1 MDGRQCFLYLRA
13 SAYNPTSRGVM
24 RVGFYELEEITA
36 EKLRNG
42 YFSNFSLFP
51 FGDILLI
58 TLFLVEAS
66 SFSPLIRCRNPPWN
80 RPALP
85 KRRTKRRKN
94 RKWKHRCRCLEVEES
109 YGLIQNVELKET
121 VHSIRS
127 SVNKFASLM
136 KKPSHRRS
144 PPLNWF
150 PRKKTDSFL
159 KRKIRLLQ
167 EGGGMNM
174 SLVETLG
181 NANPHYSR
189 IAREKIAAQEAARRA
204 MEARKAAMVE
214 ASWCRILQAARIQS
228 KDAESKLEKA
238 EVCAAKAFEEAKLM
252 GVMMF
257 DKPDCPRK
265 SCEVS
270 SSATGGKSA
279 HTVTAS
285 FETEFEVD
293 REVAA
298 AVKKA
303 FILLANCSS
312 SSNKEEF
319 RDLLR
324 KIRQNPDDYGALTAS
339 LQCEFDHSSELE
351 PELHATIIGSEIS
364 EKHNEVSHRKSTHG
378 ILLECHE
385 DNNSNLSE
393 DLVNIM
399 VDRLKALQ
407 EDELSSLAT
416 IVATC
421 GFNAALLEMQN
432 SHDHENKH
440 DAQEEMR
447 RRSNVNHSLYASQ
460 RKKEDI
466 TNVPS
471 LDKFLV
477 KHVSRLERE
486 VQQAQLSK
494 KDDDVMAEFDEH
506 VSDDRT
512 AQLKQTRRTSQYASD
527 LGSIL
532 IKHVSK
538 LEREIQDA
546 KNSQKKN
553 PKNNHEEECI
563 IKLSEDL
570 ERPDV
575 KFLEMISL
583 ASADA
588 KEEKENLKC
597 KSKSLTKEKNQA
609 MELREIT
616 NGNISKSQEARAKLE
631 TRKSFSCQRRQGIN
645 DFQQASLDK
654 ILVKPVHWLEREK
667 MKATEKGNMP
677 SVKKIDT
684 KLEKIE
690 PLDEILVKHQSKLEK
705 TKLAA
710 VQEGTDFVMQK
721 RRQHV
726 EKIESLDEIL
736 VKHQSK
742 LERVKLEATQNSEN
756 SIKNVTARR
765 KAREKE
771 LQEAWGGL
779 SLGNSLQP
787 HLSKLEKDKVRLL
800 PGEELNRKRKSV
812 EGSVESDAWLGFDFA
827 TSSGRVVHVQRPLAQ
842 RSGLGVRLLGTL
854 GLHIAPPLF
863 AQVVRPA

>member
-1 MDGRQCFLYLRA
+1 MESTCASQEANKEKKEQEMEAPLSVLGSGR
-13 SAYNPTSRGVM
+13 
-24 RVGFYELEEITA
+24 
-36 EKLRNG
+36 K
-42 YFSNFSLFP
+42 
-51 FGDILLI
+51 
-58 TLFLVEAS
+58 
-66 SFSPLIRCRNPPWN
+66 
-80 RPALP
+80 
-85 KRRTKRRKN
+85 
-94 RKWKHRCRCLEVEES
+94 
-109 YGLIQNVELKET
+109 NVELKET

-127 SVNKFASLM
+127 SVNKFASLI

-144 PPLNWF
+144 PSPINWF

-238 EVCAAKAFEEAKLM
+238 EVCAAEAFEEAKLM

-257 DKPDCPRK
+257 DKPDCPRR

-270 SSATGGKSA
+270 SSATGAKSA

-312 SSNKEEF
+312 FSNKEDF
-319 RDLLR
+319 RDLLL

-339 LQCEFDHSSELE
+339 
-351 PELHATIIGSEIS
+351 LHATIIGSEIS
-364 EKHNEVSHRKSTHG
+364 EKHNEVSHRKSSHG

-393 DLVNIM
+393 DLLNIM

-421 GFNAALLEMQN
+421 GLNAALLEMQN
-432 SHDHENKH
+432 SNDHENEH
-440 DAQEEMR
+440 EAQEEMR
-447 RRSNVNHSLYASQ
+447 RRSSVNRSLYAPQ
-460 RKKEDI
+460 KKKEDI

-494 KDDDVMAEFDEH
+494 KDDGVIAEFDEL

-512 AQLKQTRRTSQYASD
+512 AQLKQTRRTSQYVPD

-538 LEREIQDA
+538 LEREIQEA

-553 PKNNHEEECI
+553 PKNDHEEECI
-563 IKLSEDL
+563 VKLSEDL

-575 KFLEMISL
+575 KFIEMISL
-583 ASADA
+583 ASADE

-597 KSKSLTKEKNQA
+597 KSKSLTKEKNKA

-616 NGNISKSQEARAKLE
+616 NGNISKSQDVRAKLE
-631 TRKSFSCQRRQGIN
+631 TRKSFSCQSRQGIH

-654 ILVKPVHWLEREK
+654 ILVKPVHWLQREK

-677 SVKKIDT
+677 SVKKINK

-705 TKLAA
+705 AKLAT

-742 LERVKLEATQNSEN
+742 LERVKLEETQNSEN
-756 SIKNVTARR
+756 SIKNVDARR

-787 HLSKLEKDKVRLL
+787 HLSKLEKDKA
-800 PGEELNRKRKSV
+800 
-812 EGSVESDAWLGFDFA
+812 AWRRA
-827 TSSGRVVHVQRPLAQ
+827 EQEAKIR
-842 RSGLGVRLLGTL
+842 
-854 GLHIAPPLF
+854 
-863 AQVVRPA
+863 

>member
-1 MDGRQCFLYLRA
+1 MESTCASQEANKEKKEQEMEAPFPVLGSGR
-13 SAYNPTSRGVM
+13 
-24 RVGFYELEEITA
+24 
-36 EKLRNG
+36 K
-42 YFSNFSLFP
+42 
-51 FGDILLI
+51 
-58 TLFLVEAS
+58 
-66 SFSPLIRCRNPPWN
+66 
-80 RPALP
+80 
-85 KRRTKRRKN
+85 
-94 RKWKHRCRCLEVEES
+94 
-109 YGLIQNVELKET
+109 NVELKET

-127 SVNKFASLM
+127 SLNKFASLM

-144 PPLNWF
+144 PSPINWF

-159 KRKIRLLQ
+159 KRKIKLLQ

-228 KDAESKLEKA
+228 KDAESKLQKA
-238 EVCAAKAFEEAKLM
+238 EAFAAEAFEEAKLM

-257 DKPDCPRK
+257 DKPDCPRR

-285 FETEFEVD
+285 FDTEFEVD

-303 FILLANCSS
+303 FILLANFSS

-324 KIRQNPDDYGALTAS
+324 KIRQNPDDYGALTTS

-351 PELHATIIGSEIS
+351 PELH
-364 EKHNEVSHRKSTHG
+364 NEVSHRKSSHG
-378 ILLECHE
+378 NLQEYHE
-385 DNNSNLSE
+385 DTNSNLSE

-407 EDELSSLAT
+407 ENELSSLAT

-421 GFNAALLEMQN
+421 GLNAALLEMQN
-432 SHDHENKH
+432 SHGHENEH
-440 DAQEEMR
+440 GGQEEMR
-447 RRSNVNHSLYASQ
+447 RRSNVDQSLYVSQ
-460 RKKEDI
+460 KKKEDI
-466 TNVPS
+466 SNVPS

-494 KDDDVMAEFDEH
+494 KDDDAIAEFDEQ

-512 AQLKQTRRTSQYASD
+512 AQLKQTRRKSQYASD

-538 LEREIQDA
+538 LEREIQEA

-553 PKNNHEEECI
+553 PKNDHEEECI

-570 ERPDV
+570 ERADV

-583 ASADA
+583 ASADE

-616 NGNISKSQEARAKLE
+616 NGNISKSQDVRAKLE
-631 TRKSFSCQRRQGIN
+631 TRKSFSCQSRQGIN

-654 ILVKPVHWLEREK
+654 ILVRPVHWLEREK
-667 MKATEKGNMP
+667 MKAKEKGNMP
-677 SVKKIDT
+677 SVKKIET

-705 TKLAA
+705 TKLAS
-710 VQEGTDFVMQK
+710 VQEGTDFVVQK

-742 LERVKLEATQNSEN
+742 LERAKLEATQNSEN
-756 SIKNVTARR
+756 SIKNVDARR

-787 HLSKLEKDKVRLL
+787 HLSKLEKDKA
-800 PGEELNRKRKSV
+800 
-812 EGSVESDAWLGFDFA
+812 AWRRA
-827 TSSGRVVHVQRPLAQ
+827 EQEAKIRR
-842 RSGLGVRLLGTL
+842 REC
-854 GLHIAPPLF
+854 
-863 AQVVRPA
+863 